1 MRDMM
6 WLSAINKATVLYIMF
21 NLSFFVYD
29 MFRVRGAIV
38 GCRFP
43 PSRSLIGG
51 VR

>member
-29 MFRVRGAIV
+29 MFRVRGTIV

-43 PSRSLIGG
+43 LSRSLIGG